1 MIQIIS
7 EVLNNEVKFS
17 EYNKNHHANAYE
29 LLPSAREKSYAEMVD
44 EDDAVFLSIKL
55 LSGDTATPKIS
66 KLIEEKNFM
75 EALTY
80 VNRTLRKHRDMF
92 ITLSISCTSDATVI
106 TADAGLIVNAL
117 IQMID
122 TDEGEQSFP
131 DYIKQMLIQEI
142 ESAIEER
149 KDTPNILPIPG
160 ESINKRGNNSGDSG
174 DGSTNE
180 KLNEPNNKMN
190 ERSKIKDE
198 YAGFGKN
205 MGGRKISGGEIQ
217 YTKLDSKSRYTGRDD
232 GEIAQT
238 TQKNEASIKVSK
250 SALEYFSS
258 NGMDCVN
265 QNRKIDD
272 TRENAYRPQYDG
284 TARKENN
291 GFTARFNN
299 GKTVDYTDLIKAASQ
314 SGNNDAAHNADTD
327 NVESVTKRE
336 EQAESTKE
344 AKIINETKITN
355 EARITAREKPHLTQ
369 EEAYQRATP
378 ETPFL
383 NLLDEYVPV
392 SDIEALLEPSPIYEI
407 EEEDANFPTTMSKT
421 QIAESFAQV
430 VRYFSESEHSM
441 MARVI
446 KGEESQDKFMN
457 EIIAYISR
465 IMHIPSEDM
474 NFFLNKIARAFFS
487 YYVLTA
493 AINDPDVSDIRVL
506 APDNI
511 NVKVKDKHYTAS
523 GLKFVDANDYFR
535 FIEILLIRNNVPFG
549 GVPIKVFTDKDFHED
564 YILRFNV
571 CMPSINTTEMPYL
584 HIRKVAKDKM
594 SLDKLMVA
602 GMLDAKLRAYLLDKV
617 INSKGIVFA
626 GPSASGKTTL
636 MNALLDYIPKDKSI
650 LCIQE
655 SEELFSYEHPNA
667 YFQHMLK
674 DDRGNVIIG
683 LSELGQNG
691 LLCDSGYFIIGE
703 CKGAEVR
710 DLLRA
715 SNTGHKCWCSVHA
728 QNTRETIPRLAD
740 YVKYGSSY
748 SFTEATR
755 MLKDLEVIV
764 YIQDFKITEI
774 SEIIGY
780 DDDNEKII
788 YRAIY
793 KR

>member
-55 LSGDTATPKIS
+55 LFGDAATPKIS

-80 VNRTLRKHRDMF
+80 VNRTLRRHRDMF
-92 ITLSISCTSDATVI
+92 ITLSISCTSDVAAI

-142 ESAIEER
+142 ENTIEEK
-149 KDTPNILPIPG
+149 KDTPNTPPIPG
-160 ESINKRGNNSGDSG
+160 KLTDKRGNNSGDSRG
-174 DGSTNE
+174 GSANE
-180 KLNEPNNKMN
+180 KLSEPNNKMN
-190 ERSKIKDE
+190 ERSRIKDE
-198 YAGFGKN
+198 YAGFDENAGD
-205 MGGRKISGGEIQ
+205 RKILGGEIQ
-217 YTKLDSKSRYTGRDD
+217 HTKQGNESRYIGQGHD
-232 GEIAQT
+232 EIAQT

-258 NGMDCVN
+258 NGMDYVN
-265 QNRKIDD
+265 QNRKIDE
-272 TRENAYRPQYDG
+272 TRENACRPQYDG
-284 TARKENN
+284 AARKENS
-291 GFTARFNN
+291 GFTARFGS
-299 GKTVDYTDLIKAASQ
+299 GKTIDYTDLIKAASQ
-314 SGNNDAAHNADTD
+314 SGNNDVAHNIDTD

-336 EQAESTKE
+336 EQAETTKE
-344 AKIINETKITN
+344 AKVIAET
-355 EARITAREKPHLTQ
+355 RIAAREKPHLTQ

-407 EEEDANFPTTMSKT
+407 EEEDASFPTTMSKT
-421 QIAESFAQV
+421 QIAENFAQV
-430 VRYFSESEHSM
+430 IRYFSESEHSM
-441 MARVI
+441 MVRVI

-457 EIIAYISR
+457 EIIAYINR
-465 IMHIPSEDM
+465 IMHVPSEDM
-474 NFFLNKIARAFFS
+474 NFFLNKVARAFFS

-493 AINDPDVSDIRVL
+493 AINDPNVSDIRVL

-511 NVKVKDKHYTAS
+511 NVKVRGKHYTAS

-602 GMLDAKLRAYLLDKV
+602 GMLDTKLRAYLLDKV

-691 LLCDSGYFIIGE
+691 LLCDSGYFIISE

-715 SNTGHKCWCSVHA
+715 SNTGHKCWCSVHT

-748 SFTEATR
+748 SFTEAIR